1 MPFADFDLGDL
12 MLGLE
17 FEPGPELEP
26 EPEPGL
32 QLLFEQQAFQLP
44 PFLQQV
50 SLLLGHR

>member
-1 MPFADFDLGDL
+1 MPFAGYDLEDL
-12 MLGLE
+12 ELGFE
-17 FEPGPELEP
+17 FGPELEP
-26 EPEPGL
+26 EL